1 MRKPQQAERNRLHR
15 EQLLAR
21 LREELRNLKYLPD
34 GQHTGAVC
42 ALRDHP
48 AYGRFLKQ
56 FADGRLVIDRANV
69 KAAERL
75 DGKYLLRTSD
85 DTLSAE
91 DVALGY
97 KQLIEIEDA
106 FRTLK
111 QTLELRPV
119 YHRLEDRIRAHIL
132 LSWLA
137 LLPMRVAENTTGQT
151 WRRFRATLQYIYV
164 ADVVTP
170 DGRVTQ
176 RTELGPDHKAILNAL
191 QLPEPPRILNIRTS
205 RQRQN

>member
-1 MRKPQQAERNRLHR
+1 MRKPQQAERDRLHR

-42 ALRDHP
+42 ALRGHP

-119 YHRLEDRIRAHIL
+119 YPGLKTGSAPTSSSAGWPCCPCAWPRTRPARLGAGFAPRCSAF
-132 LSWLA
+132 
-137 LLPMRVAENTTGQT
+137 T
-151 WRRFRATLQYIYV
+151 WRTSS
-164 ADVVTP
+164 
-170 DGRVTQ
+170 
-176 RTELGPDHKAILNAL
+176 
-191 QLPEPPRILNIRTS
+191 PRMAG
-205 RQRQN
+205 